1 MSLHRILFSFLVAI
15 LFGANSTRSQTS
27 SKPSTGEA
35 QTSGASPTSP
45 IRETASPVAPGT
57 MIPAEL
63 SKSIDARRIKSGD
76 KIEAKTT
83 MDLLA
88 HGQIVIPR
96 DTKVIGHV
104 TEAKPR
110 SKESPESL
118 VGVTFDRIA
127 LKDGRE
133 LPVRASVQAIGR
145 SLHGLPV
152 PGNEPAGRAPMD
164 AASAN
169 NPDGRGTMGG
179 PSRRGG
185 PPSYP
190 ASNTPE
196 LPSGTAVSG
205 GSAGSVLGP
214 HSQGVVGM
222 KGLQLS
228 TSGQA
233 SVVISNSNNVHLDS
247 GTQLVLRI
255 E

>member
-1 MSLHRILFSFLVAI
+1 MSLHRILFWFLVAI
-15 LFGANSTRSQTS
+15 PVGATSMLSQTS
-27 SKPSTGEA
+27 PKPLTGEA
-35 QTSGASPTSP
+35 QTSGASPASLP
-45 IRETASPVAPGT
+45 SDTAPPVAPGT
-57 MIPAEL
+57 TIPAEL
-63 SKSIDARRIKSGD
+63 SKSIDAKKIKSGD

-96 DTKVIGHV
+96 DTKVSGHV

-118 VGVTFDRIA
+118 VGITFDRIS

-152 PGNEPAGRAPMD
+152 PGNEPAGQAPID
-164 AASAN
+164 ATSAN

-228 TSGQA
+228 TSGPA
-233 SVVISNSNNVHLDS
+233 SLVISNSKNVHLDS

>member
-1 MSLHRILFSFLVAI
+1 
-15 LFGANSTRSQTS
+15 
-27 SKPSTGEA
+27 
-35 QTSGASPTSP
+35 
-45 IRETASPVAPGT
+45 

-152 PGNEPAGRAPMD
+152 PGNEPAGQAPID
-164 AASAN
+164 ATSAN